1 MSREKP
7 DYVLSVAA
15 HIGVVIGA
23 LGHGRM
29 SRLSRGPDDQADREQ
44 ALGEPKST
52 INALRPRSVVIFL
65 LRKRGA
71 SLLPRPGSWAAVSRV
86 RPQAKSRSLALPIC
100 DGPFSSST
108 ERAECNVDYE

>member
-44 ALGEPKST
+44 ALGEPK
-52 INALRPRSVVIFL
+52 VF
-65 LRKRGA
+65 
-71 SLLPRPGSWAAVSRV
+71 
-86 RPQAKSRSLALPIC
+86 
-100 DGPFSSST
+100 
-108 ERAECNVDYE
+108 YY